1 MKVIKRDGKEV
12 SYNLSKI
19 TQALIKVN
27 NQVGELTDN
36 DIEKLTNI
44 INNKIEKLKE
54 PVEVETIQDVVEDTL
69 MKNRFY
75 KTAKSY
81 ILYRDNRTRI
91 RENKS
96 KLFREIA
103 TKINASNVINQKH
116 SNFIR
121 GGYDP

>member
-36 DIEKLTNI
+36 DIEKLNNI

-75 KTAKSY
+75 KSAKSY

-91 RENKS
+91 RETARKCRFFFL
-96 KLFREIA
+96 KFRA
-103 TKINASNVINQKH
+103 VFRLLTPLLNALNRWK
-116 SNFIR
+116 
-121 GGYDP
+121 

>member
-12 SYNLSKI
+12 NYNLSKI

-27 NQVGELTDN
+27 NQVGELTDD
-36 DIEKLTNI
+36 DIDKLTTI

-96 KLFREIA
+96 KLFRWLMGKGI
-103 TKINASNVINQKH
+103 
-116 SNFIR
+116 
-121 GGYDP
+121 GYDLCTEVIDEYWH